1 MLTRRKHRIYN
12 WVAVLFLIFFFLL
25 LTINYFSKNKSK
37 TIVIEKN
44 ITKPL
49 SFNLSLD
56 QVVQS
61 ALQGTKGDYGV
72 VVKNLNNNEVYNLNE
87 HEFFEAGSLY
97 KLWVMATVF
106 QKIQR
111 GELKEDDILTEDIQV
126 LNEKFNIDSNTA
138 ELTEGRITLSVAGA
152 LKQMVTI
159 SHNYAA
165 LLLAEKVGLSSV
177 DKFLKDNNFSESRI
191 GTNGESPFT
200 SASDI
205 SLFFEKLYKGQLA
218 DEQYTKEMI
227 DLLKNQQLNDKLPK
241 YLPEGV
247 TIAHKTGEIDYLS
260 HDGGIVYS
268 PKGDYIIIV
277 LTKSDIPTAAN
288 DRISQISKNVYD
300 YFNK

>member
-49 SFNLSLD
+49 PSNLSLD